1 MRKVFIIAIK
11 EFLATVAT
19 KGFIFGMLFPPI
31 ILGAIIM
38 IMPAL
43 MNKKPPAVFGHVA
56 VIDRSGAVAPRL
68 VEALSP
74 EAIEARR
81 KERSARV
88 REAIDQGAKSAGLDP
103 STTKAISGEVDKS
116 LKSAEALT
124 PDTSL
129 RVVVLPPETDEESA
143 KDEIRK
149 GGKRDTAASNG
160 TGAGTGT
167 STGTSTSGNA
177 ADPGPRL
184 ALIIIPDQTVRG
196 SDSAPPGA
204 RFGEYQLL
212 TAPRLDIEVQS
223 DLRSQAN
230 RAIVDARLALA
241 GQNVAQIRELMQS
254 PAAKETTVTADGTA
268 SINEV
273 TKLIVPAAFMFLLWI
288 SVFSSGQYL
297 LMSTIEEKSSRVME
311 VILSAVSPM
320 QLMCG
325 KIIGKGAVGVL
336 ILALYS
342 GVGITALIFFAV
354 AELVPWQNLVY
365 LGVYF
370 ALAYA
375 VIACFMAAVG
385 AAVNDINEAQTL
397 MGPIMLILVIPMMLW
412 LPILRNP
419 NSTFAEVCS
428 FVPMINP
435 FVMVLRL
442 CGSEPIPFWQVP
454 ASIAVGMATVLFM
467 AWASAKIFRIGVLMY
482 GKPPNFATLVRWVRM
497 A

>member
-11 EFLATVAT
+11 EFLATAAT

-31 ILGAIIM
+31 ILGAIIT
-38 IMPAL
+38 IMPLL

-68 VEALSP
+68 VEAFAP
-74 EAIEARR
+74 EAVENRR
-81 KERSARV
+81 KERTAKV

-103 STTKAISGEVDKS
+103 DTTKAISGELDKS
-116 LKSAEALT
+116 LKAAEELA
-124 PDTSL
+124 PVTSL
-129 RVVVLPPETDEESA
+129 RVVVLPPETGEEEA
-143 KDEIRK
+143 KEEIRK
-149 GGKRDTAASNG
+149 AGKRNEAPPVG
-160 TGAGTGT
+160 
-167 STGTSTSGNA
+167 A
-177 ADPGPRL
+177 ADPGPGPRL
-184 ALIIIPDQTVRG
+184 ALIVIPDQAVRG
-196 SDSAPPGA
+196 SDAAQPGA

-212 TAPRLDIEVQS
+212 TAPRLDVEVQS

-241 GQNVAQIRELMQS
+241 GENVAQIRELMQS

>member
-1 MRKVFIIAIK
+1 VLKVFIIAVK

-31 ILGAIIM
+31 ILGAIVM

-74 EAIEARR
+74 EAIETRR
-81 KERSARV
+81 KERTAKV
-88 REAIDQGAKSAGLDP
+88 RQAIDQGVKSAGLDP
-103 STTKAISGEVDKS
+103 GTSKAISGEVDKS

-129 RVVVLPPETDEESA
+129 RVVVLPPETDEEQA

-149 GGKRDTAASNG
+149 GGKRDTAAA
-160 TGAGTGT
+160 TGTGT
-167 STGTSTSGNA
+167 GTGTPGDA
-177 ADPGPRL
+177 AGTGPRL

-268 SINEV
+268 NINEV

-336 ILALYS
+336 ILTLYS

-365 LGVYF
+365 LGIYF

-397 MGPIMLILVIPMMLW
+397 MGPIMLILIIPMMLW

-454 ASIAVGMATVLFM
+454 ASIAVGLATVLFM